1 MAFPAAM
8 RTMAGLVASAEALA
22 ALGARLR
29 ADAEGMT
36 LDPEIEAVLDGV
48 LAELGISIASLE
60 PSERATVA
68 LFARAFLH
76 QATHLIDHPEHPPG
90 WAYED
95 EVVLL
100 SQGRGSAV
108 VAAAFAET
116 EVLNEA
122 LSRPGAALLDV
133 GAGVGSLSVAF
144 CEHWP
149 GLRVVG
155 LEPWEFALAHARGTV
170 AGFEDRIELR
180 EGRVEELD
188 DVEAF
193 DAAWLPTP
201 FLSPAIVPAALE
213 RVFAALKPGGLVVFA
228 LYAAPPDALSQQL
241 VGLRTLRSGGRLWPD
256 PQATVAAAGFTGVR
270 ELERTWAAPIR
281 LVVGTRG

>member
-1 MAFPAAM
+1 MS
-8 RTMAGLVASAEALA
+8 T
-22 ALGARLR
+22 GA
-29 ADAEGMT
+29 
-36 LDPEIEAVLDGV
+36 
-48 LAELGISIASLE
+48 
-60 PSERATVA
+60 
-68 LFARAFLH
+68 
-76 QATHLIDHPEHPPG
+76 
-90 WAYED
+90 
-95 EVVLL
+95 
-100 SQGRGSAV
+100 
-108 VAAAFAET
+108 
-116 EVLNEA
+116 
-122 LSRPGAALLDV
+122 
-133 GAGVGSLSVAF
+133 
-144 CEHWP
+144 

-193 DAAWLPTP
+193 DAVWFPTP

-228 LYAAPPDALSQQL
+228 LYAAPPDALSQRARGAADAAL
-241 VGLRTLRSGGRLWPD
+241 GRQAWPD